1 MQQRQKCNDAVCW
14 TDGEIR
20 VTLKL
25 AKSKKPQQ
33 DEQGQQSQD
42 EACLQIVDTHL
53 KDLCHEHGV
62 EIADVIV
69 PEWRELWVRVKNF
82 DGTPI
87 RRDRLRQDRPV
98 WFGEQSADQIDD
110 GLWRF
115 TFRNY
120 LGKSV
125 IRIQFADGRIVTTDP
140 IEVVSPKTPL
150 GLDKQDDPLFYP
162 KFLRSL
168 IDDLIRYLVSMPFD
182 WGAPTE
188 FATEERVQPPSPIFV
203 LHVLAQNAQRIC
215 HALQTIWRNPHRRL
229 VTEERWVLLSEA
241 SSVDADTILMM
252 LQHPEHLR
260 RYENRGGSLSTLAQ
274 RLKSKVSEQTF
285 VPERVFERRVTE
297 TLDTPENRFIKR
309 FMDIVLYWCDEL
321 QRLNYWQKAQSHQ
334 PELQTLREFVR
345 FLRADPLF
353 ADVGELEIFPA
364 SSQVLLRRDGYREC
378 LQVYRLLHIARA
390 PIFDRLQ
397 DAIDNRR
404 IDQLYEF
411 WCFFRLAEML
421 AEILGN
427 GQRPYFS
434 TLESDESGLRHGLS
448 AELGN
453 GYQLFYNRT
462 FSHGKGSGHSY
473 SVSLRPDFSLICKK
487 MCKERQG
494 EGKKSQEKLLVVFD
508 AKFRFDERDL
518 ERLKRMSE
526 TTDEAIDEEMDD
538 AQQKGDMERL
548 AKHADICKMHTY
560 RDALQC
566 RAAVVLFPGKEG
578 DGIFYD
584 KNEGKVIL
592 RAPTRHII
600 EDKRR
605 EGVGALPLVPESE
618 S

>member
-1 MQQRQKCNDAVCW
+1 MGEWQQCGNNAVW
-14 TDGEIR
+14 KGDGIQVELWGEGVR
-20 VTLKL
+20 FVSDDLK
-25 AKSKKPQQ
+25 KV
-33 DEQGQQSQD
+33 G
-42 EACLQIVDTHL
+42 
-53 KDLCHEHGV
+53 
-62 EIADVIV
+62 IADVIV
-69 PEWRELWVRVKNF
+69 PEWRELWVQVEPKAQS
-82 DGTPI
+82 I
-87 RRDRLRQDRPV
+87 
-98 WFGEQSADQIDD
+98 WFGEEEASEKPNGWWA
-110 GLWRF
+110 F

-162 KFLRSL
+162 KFLRAL

-188 FATEERVQPPSPIFV
+188 FPTEERVQPPSPIFV

-260 RYENRGGSLSTLAQ
+260 PYRGGSLSTLAQ
-274 RLKSKVSEQTF
+274 RLKGK

-334 PELQTLREFVR
+334 PDLQTLREFVR

-411 WCFFRLAEML
+411 WCFFRLAEEL
-421 AEILGN
+421 AKILGN
-427 GQRPYFS
+427 WQQPLFS
-434 TLESDESGLRHGLS
+434 ALESDEGGLRHGLS
-448 AELGN
+448 ANLGN

-473 SVSLRPDFSLICKK
+473 SVSLRPDFSLMKGG
-487 MCKERQG
+487 QP
-494 EGKKSQEKLLVVFD
+494 LVVFD

-518 ERLKRMSE
+518 ERLKRTSE

-560 RDALQC
+560 RDALKC
-566 RAAVVLFPGKEG
+566 RAAIILFPGTKGVFYRTDGTEENNPCLSDIVQNNDWEG
-578 DGIFYD
+578 I
-584 KNEGKVIL
+584 
-592 RAPTRHII
+592 
-600 EDKRR
+600 
-605 EGVGALPLVPESE
+605 GALPLVPK
-618 S
+618 

>member
-1 MQQRQKCNDAVCW
+1 MGEWQKCNDAVCW
-14 TDGEIR
+14 TDSEIR

-42 EACLQIVDTHL
+42 EARLQIVDTHL
-53 KDLCHEHGV
+53 KDLCHEHEV
-62 EIADVIV
+62 EIVDVIV
-69 PEWRELWVRVKNF
+69 PEWRELWVQVEPKA
-82 DGTPI
+82 
-87 RRDRLRQDRPV
+87 QSV
-98 WFGEQSADQIDD
+98 WFGEEEASEKPNGWWA
-110 GLWRF
+110 F

-125 IRIQFADGRIVTTDP
+125 IRIRFADGRIVTTDP

-150 GLDKQDDPLFYP
+150 GLDEQDKDDPLFYP
-162 KFLRSL
+162 KFLRAL

-188 FATEERVQPPSPIFV
+188 FPTEERVQPPSPIFV

-260 RYENRGGSLSTLAQ
+260 PYRGGSLSTLAQ
-274 RLKSKVSEQTF
+274 RLKGK

-411 WCFFRLAEML
+411 WCFFKLAEML

-434 TLESDESGLRHGLS
+434 TLESDEGGLRHGLS

-453 GYQLFYNRT
+453 GYQLVYNRT
-462 FSHGKGSGHSY
+462 FSHGKGSGRSY
-473 SVSLRPDFSLICKK
+473 SVSLRPDFSLMKGG
-487 MCKERQG
+487 QP
-494 EGKKSQEKLLVVFD
+494 LAVFD

-526 TTDEAIDEEMDD
+526 TADEAIDEEMDD

-560 RDALQC
+560 RDALIGC
-566 RAAVVLFPGKEG
+566 RAAVVVFPGTQRL
-578 DGIFYD
+578 FFRT
-584 KNEGKVIL
+584 NGK
-592 RAPTRHII
+592 R
-600 EDKRR
+600 EDDFNLSDIAQNQCW
-605 EGVGALPLVPESE
+605 EGVGALPFVPKRE
-618 S
+618 

>member
-1 MQQRQKCNDAVCW
+1 MGKWQKCNDAVCW
-14 TDGEIR
+14 TDGEIQ

-25 AKSKKPQQ
+25 AESERQQ
-33 DEQGQQSQD
+33 QGGKEQQKQV
-42 EACLQIVDTHL
+42 ELRLQTTTDICL

-62 EIADVIV
+62 EIANVIV
-69 PEWRELWVRVKNF
+69 PEWRELWVQVK
-82 DGTPI
+82 PEAQSI
-87 RRDRLRQDRPV
+87 
-98 WFGEQSADQIDD
+98 WFGEEEASEKPNGWWA
-110 GLWRF
+110 F

-125 IRIQFADGRIVTTDP
+125 IRIRFADGRIVTTDP

-378 LQVYRLLHIARA
+378 LQVYRLLHIARE

-421 AEILGN
+421 TKILGN
-427 GQRPYFS
+427 WQQPLFS
-434 TLESDESGLRHGLS
+434 ALESDEGGLRYGLS
-448 AELGN
+448 AELGK
-453 GYQLFYNRT
+453 GYQLVYNRT

-473 SVSLRPDFSLICKK
+473 SISLRPDFSLMKDG
-487 MCKERQG
+487 QP
-494 EGKKSQEKLLVVFD
+494 LVVFD

-518 ERLKRMSE
+518 ERFKKMSE

-560 RDALQC
+560 RDALKC
-566 RAAVVLFPGKEG
+566 RAATILFPGTRGVFYCTNGSVFYCEG
-578 DGIFYD
+578 EER
-584 KNEGKVIL
+584 KL
-592 RAPTRHII
+592 RLRDIAQNQCW
-600 EDKRR
+600 
-605 EGVGALPLVPESE
+605 EGVGALPLVPK
-618 S
+618 

>member
-1 MQQRQKCNDAVCW
+1 MGKWQKCNDAVCW

-25 AKSKKPQQ
+25 AESERQQ
-33 DEQGQQSQD
+33 QGGKEQPKQV
-42 EACLQIVDTHL
+42 ELRLQTTTDICL
-53 KDLCHEHGV
+53 KDLCRRHSV

-69 PEWRELWVRVKNF
+69 PEWRELLVRVKNF

-98 WFGEQSADQIDD
+98 WFGEQPADQIDD

-125 IRIQFADGRIVTTDP
+125 IRVFIDGGEVTTDP

-162 KFLRSL
+162 KFLRAL

-182 WGAPTE
+182 WSAPTE

-260 RYENRGGSLSTLAQ
+260 PYRGGSLSTLAQ
-274 RLKSKVSEQTF
+274 RLKGK

-334 PELQTLREFVR
+334 PDLQTLREFVR

-411 WCFFRLAEML
+411 WCFFKLAEEL
-421 AEILGN
+421 CD
-427 GQRPYFS
+427 GQQPKFKG
-434 TLESDESGLRHGLS
+434 TLESDEGGLRYGLS
-448 AELGN
+448 AELGK
-453 GYQLFYNRT
+453 GYQLVYNRT
-462 FSHGKGSGHSY
+462 FKHGEGSY
-473 SVSLRPDFSLICKK
+473 SVSLRPDFSLMK
-487 MCKERQG
+487 
-494 EGKKSQEKLLVVFD
+494 GKQLCLVFD
-508 AKFRFDERDL
+508 SKFRFDDDDISQLSKPL
-518 ERLKRMSE
+518 E
-526 TTDEAIDEEMDD
+526 EEMDKS
-538 AQQKGDMERL
+538 AQEGNIERL

-560 RDALQC
+560 RDALKC
-566 RAAVVLFPGKEG
+566 RAAIILFPGTKG
-578 DGIFYD
+578 VFYRTDGTEENKPCLSDIVQNND
-584 KNEGKVIL
+584 W
-592 RAPTRHII
+592 
-600 EDKRR
+600 

-618 S
+618 PQSRR

>member
-1 MQQRQKCNDAVCW
+1 MGKWQQCGNNAVW
-14 TDGEIR
+14 KDDDIQVELWGEGVR
-20 VTLKL
+20 VVSDDLKKEK
-25 AKSKKPQQ
+25 AYQENHK
-33 DEQGQQSQD
+33 
-42 EACLQIVDTHL
+42 V
-53 KDLCHEHGV
+53 V
-62 EIADVIV
+62 IADVIV
-69 PEWRELWVRVKNF
+69 PEWKELLVRVKNF

-150 GLDKQDDPLFYP
+150 GLDKQDDLLFYP
-162 KFLRSL
+162 KFLRAL

-188 FATEERVQPPSPIFV
+188 FPTEERVQPPSPIFV

-334 PELQTLREFVR
+334 PDLQTLREFVR

-411 WCFFRLAEML
+411 WCFFKLAEML

-434 TLESDESGLRHGLS
+434 TLENDEGGLRHGLS

-473 SVSLRPDFSLICKK
+473 SVSLRPDFSLMKGG
-487 MCKERQG
+487 QP
-494 EGKKSQEKLLVVFD
+494 LVVFD
-508 AKFRFDERDL
+508 AKFRFDERDIQPNQPL
-518 ERLKRMSE
+518 E
-526 TTDEAIDEEMDD
+526 EEMDD
-538 AQQKGDMERL
+538 AQQEGNIERL

-566 RAAVVLFPGKEG
+566 RAAVVIFPGTEAVLYPI
-578 DGIFYD
+578 DGTERD
-584 KNEGKVIL
+584 KAKKPCILDIVQNECW
-592 RAPTRHII
+592 R
-600 EDKRR
+600 
-605 EGVGALPLVPESE
+605 GVGALPLVPEPRGKLQN
-618 S
+618 

>member
-1 MQQRQKCNDAVCW
+1 MGKWQKCDGAVCW
-14 TDGEIR
+14 TGGEIQ

-25 AKSKKPQQ
+25 AESERQQ
-33 DEQGQQSQD
+33 QGGKEQPKQV
-42 EACLQIVDTHL
+42 ELRLQTTTDICL
-53 KDLCHEHGV
+53 KDLCRRHGV

-69 PEWRELWVRVKNF
+69 PEWRELWVQVEPKA
-82 DGTPI
+82 
-87 RRDRLRQDRPV
+87 
-98 WFGEQSADQIDD
+98 QSAWFSEEEASEKPN
-110 GLWRF
+110 GWWAF

-150 GLDKQDDPLFYP
+150 DEEHDLFYP
-162 KFLRSL
+162 KFLRAL

-188 FATEERVQPPSPIFV
+188 FPTEERVQPPSPIFV

-260 RYENRGGSLSTLAQ
+260 PYRGGSLSTLAQ

-404 IDQLYEF
+404 IDQIYEF
-411 WCFFRLAEML
+411 WCFFRLAEEL
-421 AEILGN
+421 AKILGN
-427 GQRPYFS
+427 RQQPLFS
-434 TLESDESGLRHGLS
+434 ALESDEGGLRHGLS
-448 AELGN
+448 ANLGN

-462 FSHGKGSGHSY
+462 FSHGKGSGRSY
-473 SVSLRPDFSLICKK
+473 SVSLRPDFSLMKGG
-487 MCKERQG
+487 QP
-494 EGKKSQEKLLVVFD
+494 LVVFD
-508 AKFRFDERDL
+508 AKFRFDEKDIQPSQPL
-518 ERLKRMSE
+518 E
-526 TTDEAIDEEMDD
+526 EEMDD
-538 AQQKGDMERL
+538 AQQEGNIERL

-560 RDALQC
+560 RDALKC

-584 KNEGKVIL
+584 KNEGKLECCVTL
-592 RAPTRHII
+592 RALARHII
-600 EDKRR
+600 KGKSWK
-605 EGVGALPLVPESE
+605 GVGALPLVPESKP
-618 S
+618 

>member
-1 MQQRQKCNDAVCW
+1 
-14 TDGEIR
+14 
-20 VTLKL
+20 
-25 AKSKKPQQ
+25 
-33 DEQGQQSQD
+33 
-42 EACLQIVDTHL
+42 
-53 KDLCHEHGV
+53 LCHEHGV

-69 PEWRELWVRVKNF
+69 PEWRELLVRVKNF

-98 WFGEQSADQIDD
+98 WFGEQPADQIDD
-110 GLWRF
+110 VLWRF

-125 IRIQFADGRIVTTDP
+125 IRVFIDGRIVTTDP
-140 IEVVSPKTPL
+140 IEVVSTKTPL
-150 GLDKQDDPLFYP
+150 ELDEQDKEDPLFYP
-162 KFLRSL
+162 NFLRAL

-182 WGAPTE
+182 WSAPTE
-188 FATEERVQPPSPIFV
+188 FPTEERVQPPSPIFV

-260 RYENRGGSLSTLAQ
+260 PYRGGSLSTLAQ
-274 RLKSKVSEQTF
+274 RLKGK

-334 PELQTLREFVR
+334 PDLQTLREFVR

-411 WCFFRLAEML
+411 WCFFKLAEML

-427 GQRPYFS
+427 GQRPHFS
-434 TLESDESGLRHGLS
+434 TLESDEGGLRYGLS
-448 AELGN
+448 AELGK
-453 GYQLFYNRT
+453 GYQLVYNRT

-473 SVSLRPDFSLICKK
+473 SVSLRPDFSLMKDG
-487 MCKERQG
+487 QP
-494 EGKKSQEKLLVVFD
+494 LVVFD
-508 AKFRFDERDL
+508 AKFRFDEKDIQPSQPL
-518 ERLKRMSE
+518 E
-526 TTDEAIDEEMDD
+526 EEMDD
-538 AQQKGDMERL
+538 AQQEGNIERL

-560 RDALQC
+560 RDALKC

-584 KNEGKVIL
+584 KNEGKLECCVTL
-592 RAPTRHII
+592 RALARHII
-600 EDKRR
+600 KGKSW
-605 EGVGALPLVPESE
+605 EGVGALSFVPESE
-618 S
+618 P

>member
-1 MQQRQKCNDAVCW
+1 MGEWQQCGNNAVW
-14 TDGEIR
+14 KGDGIQVELWGEGVR
-20 VTLKL
+20 FVSDDLK
-25 AKSKKPQQ
+25 KV
-33 DEQGQQSQD
+33 G
-42 EACLQIVDTHL
+42 
-53 KDLCHEHGV
+53 
-62 EIADVIV
+62 IADIVV
-69 PEWRELWVRVKNF
+69 PEWRELWVQVEPKAQS
-82 DGTPI
+82 I
-87 RRDRLRQDRPV
+87 
-98 WFGEQSADQIDD
+98 WFGEEEASEKPNGWWA
-110 GLWRF
+110 F

-162 KFLRSL
+162 KFLRAL

-260 RYENRGGSLSTLAQ
+260 PYRGGSLSTLAQ
-274 RLKSKVSEQTF
+274 RLKGK

-334 PELQTLREFVR
+334 PELQKLQTLREFVR

-353 ADVGELEIFPA
+353 SDVGELEIFPA

-378 LQVYRLLHIARA
+378 LQVYRLLHIAHA

-411 WCFFRLAEML
+411 WCFFKLAEML

-427 GQRPYFS
+427 GQRPHFNI
-434 TLESDESGLRHGLS
+434 LESDEGGLRPDSS

-453 GYQLFYNRT
+453 GYQLVYNHT
-462 FSHGKGSGHSY
+462 FKHGEGSY
-473 SVSLRPDFSLICKK
+473 SVSLRPDFSLMK
-487 MCKERQG
+487 
-494 EGKKSQEKLLVVFD
+494 GKQLCLVFD
-508 AKFRFDERDL
+508 AKFRFDDDDISQLSKPKPL
-518 ERLKRMSE
+518 E
-526 TTDEAIDEEMDD
+526 EEMDES
-538 AQQKGDMERL
+538 AQEGDIERL

-560 RDALQC
+560 RDALKC
-566 RAAVVLFPGKEG
+566 RAAVVVFPGTQRL
-578 DGIFYD
+578 FFRT
-584 KNEGKVIL
+584 NGK
-592 RAPTRHII
+592 R
-600 EDKRR
+600 EDNFNLSDIAQNQCW
-605 EGVGALPLVPESE
+605 EGVGALPLVPESKTQ
-618 S
+618 SRR

>member
-1 MQQRQKCNDAVCW
+1 MGKWQKCNDAVCW
-14 TDGEIR
+14 TDGEIQ

-25 AKSKKPQQ
+25 AESERQQ
-33 DEQGQQSQD
+33 QGGKEQQKQV
-42 EACLQIVDTHL
+42 ELRLQTTTDICL

-62 EIADVIV
+62 EIANVIV
-69 PEWRELWVRVKNF
+69 PEWRELWVQVK
-82 DGTPI
+82 PEAQSI
-87 RRDRLRQDRPV
+87 
-98 WFGEQSADQIDD
+98 WFGEEEASEKPNGWWA
-110 GLWRF
+110 F

-125 IRIQFADGRIVTTDP
+125 IRIRFADGRIVTTDP

-150 GLDKQDDPLFYP
+150 DEEHDLFYP
-162 KFLRSL
+162 KFLRAL

-378 LQVYRLLHIARA
+378 LQVYRLLHIARE

-421 AEILGN
+421 TKILGN
-427 GQRPYFS
+427 WQQPLFS
-434 TLESDESGLRHGLS
+434 ALESDEGGLRYGLS
-448 AELGN
+448 AELGK
-453 GYQLFYNRT
+453 GYQLVYNRT

-473 SVSLRPDFSLICKK
+473 SISLRPDFSLMKDG
-487 MCKERQG
+487 QP
-494 EGKKSQEKLLVVFD
+494 LVVFD

-518 ERLKRMSE
+518 ERFKKMSE

-560 RDALQC
+560 RDALKC
-566 RAAVVLFPGKEG
+566 RAATILFPGTRGVFYCTNGSVFYCEG
-578 DGIFYD
+578 EER
-584 KNEGKVIL
+584 KL
-592 RAPTRHII
+592 RLRDIAQNQCW
-600 EDKRR
+600 
-605 EGVGALPLVPESE
+605 EGVGALPLVPK
-618 S
+618 

>member
-1 MQQRQKCNDAVCW
+1 MGEWQKCNDAVCW

-25 AKSKKPQQ
+25 AESERQQ
-33 DEQGQQSQD
+33 QGRKEQQKQI
-42 EACLQIVDTHL
+42 ELRLQTTTDICL

-69 PEWRELWVRVKNF
+69 PEWRELWVQVK
-82 DGTPI
+82 PKAQSI
-87 RRDRLRQDRPV
+87 
-98 WFGEQSADQIDD
+98 WFGEEEASEKPNGWWA
-110 GLWRF
+110 F

-150 GLDKQDDPLFYP
+150 DEEHDLFYP
-162 KFLRSL
+162 KFLRAL

-260 RYENRGGSLSTLAQ
+260 PYRGGSLSTLAQ
-274 RLKSKVSEQTF
+274 RLKGK

-334 PELQTLREFVR
+334 PDLQTLREFVR

-411 WCFFRLAEML
+411 WCFFRLAEEL
-421 AEILGN
+421 CD
-427 GQRPYFS
+427 GQQPKFKG
-434 TLESDESGLRHGLS
+434 TLESDEGGLRYGLS

-473 SVSLRPDFSLICKK
+473 SVSLRPDFSLMKGG
-487 MCKERQG
+487 QP
-494 EGKKSQEKLLVVFD
+494 LVVFD
-508 AKFRFDERDL
+508 AKFRFDERDIQPSQPL
-518 ERLKRMSE
+518 E
-526 TTDEAIDEEMDD
+526 EEMDK
-538 AQQKGDMERL
+538 AQQEGDTERL

-566 RAAVVLFPGKEG
+566 RAAVVIFPGTEAVLYPI
-578 DGIFYD
+578 DGTERD
-584 KNEGKVIL
+584 KAKKPCILDIVQNECW
-592 RAPTRHII
+592 R
-600 EDKRR
+600 
-605 EGVGALPLVPESE
+605 GVGALPLVPESKAQ
-618 S
+618 SWR

>member
-1 MQQRQKCNDAVCW
+1 MGEWKKCDDAVCW

-25 AKSKKPQQ
+25 AESKPQQ

-42 EACLQIVDTHL
+42 KARLQIVDTQL
-53 KDLCHEHGV
+53 KEKHGV
-62 EIADVIV
+62 ADVAV
-69 PEWRELWVRVKNF
+69 PEWRELWVQVE
-82 DGTPI
+82 PEAQSI
-87 RRDRLRQDRPV
+87 
-98 WFGEQSADQIDD
+98 WFGEEEASEKPNGWWA
-110 GLWRF
+110 F

-125 IRIQFADGRIVTTDP
+125 IRIQFVDGRIVTTDP

-150 GLDKQDDPLFYP
+150 ELDEQDKEDPLFYP
-162 KFLRSL
+162 KFLRAL

-411 WCFFRLAEML
+411 WCFFRLAEEL
-421 AEILGN
+421 AKILGN
-427 GQRPYFS
+427 WQQPLFS
-434 TLESDESGLRHGLS
+434 ALESDEGGLRYGLS
-448 AELGN
+448 ANLGN
-453 GYQLFYNRT
+453 GYQLVYNRT
-462 FSHGKGSGHSY
+462 FKHGEGSY
-473 SVSLRPDFSLICKK
+473 SVSLRPDFSLMK
-487 MCKERQG
+487 
-494 EGKKSQEKLLVVFD
+494 GKQLCLVFD
-508 AKFRFDERDL
+508 SKFRFDDDDISQLSKPL
-518 ERLKRMSE
+518 E
-526 TTDEAIDEEMDD
+526 EEMEKS
-538 AQQKGDMERL
+538 AQKGDIERL

-560 RDALQC
+560 RDALKC
-566 RAAVVLFPGKEG
+566 RAATILFPGTKG
-578 DGIFYD
+578 VFYRTDGTEENNPCLSDIVQNND
-584 KNEGKVIL
+584 W
-592 RAPTRHII
+592 
-600 EDKRR
+600 
-605 EGVGALPLVPESE
+605 EGVGALPLVPK
-618 S
+618 

>member
-1 MQQRQKCNDAVCW
+1 MGEWQQCGNNAVW
-14 TDGEIR
+14 KGDGIQVELWGEGVR
-20 VTLKL
+20 FVSDDLK
-25 AKSKKPQQ
+25 KV
-33 DEQGQQSQD
+33 G
-42 EACLQIVDTHL
+42 
-53 KDLCHEHGV
+53 
-62 EIADVIV
+62 IADIAV
-69 PEWRELWVRVKNF
+69 PEWQELWVQVK
-82 DGTPI
+82 PEAQSI
-87 RRDRLRQDRPV
+87 
-98 WFGEQSADQIDD
+98 WFGEEEASEKPNGWWA
-110 GLWRF
+110 F

-150 GLDKQDDPLFYP
+150 DEEHDLFYP
-162 KFLRSL
+162 KFLRAL

-188 FATEERVQPPSPIFV
+188 FPTEERVQPPSPIFV

-260 RYENRGGSLSTLAQ
+260 PYRGGSLSTLAQ
-274 RLKSKVSEQTF
+274 RLKGK

-334 PELQTLREFVR
+334 PDLQTLREFVR

-411 WCFFRLAEML
+411 WCFFKLAEEL
-421 AEILGN
+421 CD
-427 GQRPYFS
+427 GQQPKFKG
-434 TLESDESGLRHGLS
+434 TLESDEGGLRYGLS
-448 AELGN
+448 AELGK
-453 GYQLFYNRT
+453 GCQLVYNRT
-462 FSHGKGSGHSY
+462 FSHGKESGHSY
-473 SVSLRPDFSLICKK
+473 SVSLRPDFSLMKGG
-487 MCKERQG
+487 QP
-494 EGKKSQEKLLVVFD
+494 LVVFD

-526 TTDEAIDEEMDD
+526 TADEAIDEEMDD

-560 RDALQC
+560 RDALIGC
-566 RAAVVLFPGKEG
+566 RAAIILFPGTRG
-578 DGIFYD
+578 VFYCTNGTETKCLLKVD
-584 KNEGKVIL
+584 SETESVFYCEGKERKL
-592 RAPTRHII
+592 RLRDIAQNQCW
-600 EDKRR
+600 
-605 EGVGALPLVPESE
+605 EGVGALPLVPESKTQ
-618 S
+618 SRR

>member
-1 MQQRQKCNDAVCW
+1 MGKWQKCNDAVCW
-14 TDGEIR
+14 TDGEIQ

-25 AKSKKPQQ
+25 ADSERQHQNGK
-33 DEQGQQSQD
+33 EQPKQV
-42 EACLQIVDTHL
+42 ELRLQTTTDICL

-69 PEWRELWVRVKNF
+69 PEWRELWVQVEPKAQS
-82 DGTPI
+82 I
-87 RRDRLRQDRPV
+87 
-98 WFGEQSADQIDD
+98 WFGEEEASEKPNGWWA
-110 GLWRF
+110 F

-150 GLDKQDDPLFYP
+150 DEEHDLFYP
-162 KFLRSL
+162 KFLRAL

-182 WGAPTE
+182 WSAPTE

-260 RYENRGGSLSTLAQ
+260 PYRGGSLSTLAQ

-411 WCFFRLAEML
+411 WCFFRLAEEL
-421 AEILGN
+421 AKILGN
-427 GQRPYFS
+427 RQQPLFS
-434 TLESDESGLRHGLS
+434 ALESDEGGLRYGLS
-448 AELGN
+448 ANLGN
-453 GYQLFYNRT
+453 GYQLVYNRT
-462 FSHGKGSGHSY
+462 FKHGEGSY
-473 SVSLRPDFSLICKK
+473 SVSLRPDFSLMK
-487 MCKERQG
+487 
-494 EGKKSQEKLLVVFD
+494 GKQLRLVFD
-508 AKFRFDERDL
+508 SKFRFDDDDISQLSKPL
-518 ERLKRMSE
+518 E
-526 TTDEAIDEEMDD
+526 EEMDKS
-538 AQQKGDMERL
+538 AQEGNIERL

-560 RDALQC
+560 RDALKC

-584 KNEGKVIL
+584 KNEGKLECCVTL
-592 RAPTRHII
+592 RALTRHII
-600 EDKRR
+600 KGESW
-605 EGVGALPLVPESE
+605 EGVGALPLVPESKTQ
-618 S
+618 SRR